1 MNSLKRTASTDK
13 DVSPPPL
20 KRKPLPSTTTQK
32 AVSNFFKPASQREP
46 DKITWRVVNDSL
58 LVGKYNASSLD
69 SKDTSVE
76 KRKIAAFDFD
86 STLITT
92 QSGNTF
98 ARNGSDW
105 KWWHTSVPSTLK
117 RLHSEGYMVAIVSNQ
132 SGISLKP
139 NPKSLK
145 SDMKRLSDFKEKA
158 NAVFNQLDLPISLY
172 AATAKDQYRKPRPGM
187 WNALLEDFALT
198 SDAVDHKESI
208 FVGDAA
214 GREASAGRK
223 KDFSSSD
230 RDLAANIGIPFK
242 TPEEFFL
249 GEALQPFVR
258 EFDPVMFLA
267 QQVICTPPTVFTKTN
282 DFELVIYCGSPACG
296 KSTFYWKHLKHL
308 GYERVNQD
316 ILKSRD
322 RCIKVA
328 TEHLEN
334 GESVL
339 IDNTNASREARAH
352 WTKLAAKYKVP
363 IRCIYFTAIDRLC
376 RHNDAVRALN
386 AAVFNQDLGKTLNP
400 EDRTI
405 LPPVA
410 FTSYRGRF
418 EEPKLEEGFTDV
430 FKVDFEFE
438 GTEEQKAVWSKYW
451 V

>member
-1 MNSLKRTASTDK
+1 MNPLKRTSSTDK
-13 DVSPPPL
+13 HVSPPPL
-20 KRKPLPSTTTQK
+20 KRKQLPSTTTQK
-32 AVSNFFKPASQREP
+32 AVSNFFKPASQKEP

-58 LVGKYNASSLD
+58 LIGKYNASAVE
-69 SKDTSVE
+69 SKDASLE
-76 KRKIAAFDFD
+76 KKKIAAFDFD

-98 ARNGSDW
+98 SRNGSDW
-105 KWWHTSVPSTLK
+105 KWWHTSVPNTLK

-198 SDAVDHKESI
+198 WNAVDHDESI

-214 GREASAGRK
+214 GREGSVGRK

-230 RDLAANIGIPFK
+230 RDLAANVGIHFK

-249 GEALQPFVR
+249 GEAPQTFVR
-258 EFDPVMFLA
+258 EFDPAAFLA
-267 QQVICTPPTVFTKTN
+267 QQVISTPPVVYAKAN
-282 DFELVIYCGSPACG
+282 DVDLVIYCGSPACG
-296 KSTFYWKHLKHL
+296 KSTFYWKHLKPL

-322 RCIKVA
+322 RCIKTA
-328 TEHLEN
+328 SGHLAN
-334 GESVL
+334 GKSVL

-352 WTKLAAKYKVP
+352 WTTLAAKHKVP
-363 IRCIYFTAIDRLC
+363 IRCIYFTANDKLC

-386 AAVFNQDLGKTLNP
+386 AAIFNQDLGKTLNP

-405 LPPVA
+405 LPSVA
-410 FTSYRGRF
+410 FTSYRARF
-418 EEPKLEEGFTDV
+418 EEPKLNEGFTDIM
-430 FKVDFEFE
+430 KVDFEFD
-438 GTEEQKAVWSKYW
+438 GTEEQKTVWSKYW
-451 V
+451 I